1 MKCMVKCLGI
11 ESTAHTFG
19 CSVIDFPAKGDGLGL
34 ANVLSDKRDVYIAP
48 SGTGIHP
55 REASRHHSEVAL
67 SVLRSSLD
75 NAATSIKD
83 INIIAYSA
91 GPGLGPC
98 LRIGAVVARTL
109 AAYYKKPLLA
119 VNHALGHIELGAA
132 LTGASDPVVLLVS
145 GGHTIIV
152 VFSRKRWRIFGET
165 LDITLGQLLDQFGRQ
180 IGLGSPCGGKIES
193 LAQGS
198 SQNYLQLPYV
208 VKGNDVCFSG
218 LLTSAVR
225 QMLTEN
231 TPVADLC
238 YSLQETAFAMTTE
251 TLERAIS
258 FGAKKEI
265 LVVGG
270 VCANKRLCEM
280 IQGACQRQGAEP
292 FFCPLPF
299 AGDNGV
305 QIAWTGLVDYITN
318 PRYVAVD
325 KSFID
330 QSWRLDSIDVK
341 WRIRGPLFR
350 LTASVI

>member
-19 CSVIDFPAKGDGLGL
+19 CSVIDFPSNADAV
-34 ANVLSDKRDVYIAP
+34 ANILSDSRDLYVAP

-55 REASRHHSEVAL
+55 REASRHHGEVAL
-67 SVLRSSLD
+67 SVLRTSLG
-75 NAATSIKD
+75 NAGTSIKD
-83 INIIAYSA
+83 IDIIAYSG

-98 LRIGAVVARTL
+98 LRIGAVVARSL
-109 AAYYKKPLLA
+109 AAYHKKPLVP

-145 GGHTIIV
+145 GGHTIIS
-152 VFSRKRWRIFGET
+152 VFNRKRWRIFGET

-193 LAQGS
+193 LAEGS
-198 SQNYLQLPYV
+198 TQNYLQLPYV

-225 QMLTEN
+225 QMMNQN
-231 TPVADLC
+231 TSIPDLC
-238 YSLQETAFAMTTE
+238 YSLQETAFAMTIE
-251 TLERAIS
+251 TLERAVS
-258 FGAKKEI
+258 FSTKKEI

-280 IQGACQRQGAEP
+280 IQGVCQRQGVES
-292 FFCPLPF
+292 FLCPHQF

-305 QIAWTGLVDYITN
+305 QIAWTGLVDYITT
-318 PRYVAVD
+318 PRYVQLG
-325 KSFID
+325 KSFIN
-330 QSWRLDSIDVK
+330 QSWRVDSIDVN
-341 WRIRGPLFR
+341 WRISGPLFR
-350 LTASVI
+350 LTASAF